1 MRSKYEVDMC
11 SGPLVKKII
20 LFSIPLILSGILQLL
35 FNATDIIVVGRFT
48 GDTALAAVG
57 STSSL
62 INLLINLFIGV
73 SVGANVL
80 IGRYIGARDGENVSK
95 TVHTA
100 ILFAFLS
107 GVIMIFVGFFVSRP
121 ILELMATPD
130 NVIDLSVLYMR
141 LYFIGMPGFMVYNF
155 GSAILRAIGD
165 TRRPLYFLFASGI
178 VNVILNLVLV
188 IVFDLGVAGV
198 ALATMFSEVLSAI
211 FIVICL
217 RNNEGIVRL
226 EFKLLRLD
234 FSKIKEMLRIGLPA
248 GLQGCVF
255 SVSNILIQS
264 SVNSFGAIAMAG
276 NTAASNIEG
285 FVYNSMNAIYQTSL
299 SFTSQ
304 NMGAKEYRR
313 VNKILAFCLMIV
325 VIVGLVMG
333 QGAYWFGRPLLS
345 IYTSSDDVIKYGL
358 LRLSLVGAPYF
369 LCGMMDVVVG
379 SLRGMGYSV
388 IPMFVSLTG
397 ACLFRVIWIFTVF
410 AMNHTLFMLYVSYPI
425 SWILTFSIHLLTY
438 FIVRKKVFI

>member
-264 SVNSFGAIAMAG
+264 SVNSFGAIALAG

-313 VNKILAFCLMIV
+313 VNKILASCLMIV